1 MTDLKL
7 TDVELKTLGELHKK
21 AQDLIFTLGQ
31 MDLRMDETRAEIRAL
46 NHKAQ
51 SNMNEVARRVGIP
64 AGTPWQAL
72 PDGTIVL
79 LDGEP
84 APTT

>member
-1 MTDLKL
+1 MADLKL
-7 TDVELKTLGELHKK
+7 TDVELKVLGELHKK

-31 MDLRMDETRAEIRAL
+31 TDLRMDEMRAEIRAL

-51 SNMNEVARRVGIP
+51 SNMNEVARRLGIP

-72 PDGTIVL
+72 PDGTIVML
-79 LDGEP
+79 EAP
-84 APTT
+84 PPTT